1 MLCFQLESDWKNL
14 TFFDWTSSG
23 SHTTKKSNRLPL
35 ESQVAVENNY
45 KQEPSLNV
53 EWPSDEEAKF
63 KWISSEIL
71 SLNKEG
77 AKVRVKAQIAFI
89 KYHYE
94 TECTVRWNE
103 NISET
108 KIKNASITAV

>member
-1 MLCFQLESDWKNL
+1 MKNIAEHEGKCL
-14 TFFDWTSSG
+14 YSCDFIAG
-23 SHTTKKSNRLPL
+23 
-35 ESQVAVENNY
+35 Y
-45 KQEPSLNV
+45 
-53 EWPSDEEAKF
+53 EWPADEEAKF
-63 KWISSEIL
+63 KWISSEIQ

-77 AKVRVKAQIAFI
+77 TKVRVKAQIDFI

-103 NISET
+103 NLSET

>member
-1 MLCFQLESDWKNL
+1 ME
-14 TFFDWTSSG
+14 
-23 SHTTKKSNRLPL
+23 
-35 ESQVAVENNY
+35 
-45 KQEPSLNV
+45 
-53 EWPSDEEAKF
+53 
-63 KWISSEIL
+63 SSELL

-77 AKVRVKAQIAFI
+77 AKVRVKAQIDFI

-103 NISET
+103 NLSET

>member
-1 MLCFQLESDWKNL
+1 M
-14 TFFDWTSSG
+14 
-23 SHTTKKSNRLPL
+23 SNRLPL
-35 ESQVAVENNY
+35 ESQAAVENNY
-45 KQEPSLNV
+45 KQEPPLNI
-53 EWPSDEEAKF
+53 EWTSDEEAKF

-77 AKVRVKAQIAFI
+77 AKVWVKAQIDFI

-94 TECTVRWNE
+94 TECTVGWNE
-103 NISET
+103 NLSET

>member
-1 MLCFQLESDWKNL
+1 MKCPVCNNEMEKGKS
-14 TFFDWTSSG
+14 TFTSMQGLGQMILSF
-23 SHTTKKSNRLPL
+23 T
-35 ESQVAVENNY
+35 
-45 KQEPSLNV
+45 
-53 EWPSDEEAKF
+53 SDEEAKF

-77 AKVRVKAQIAFI
+77 AKVRVKAQIDFI

-103 NISET
+103 NLSGT